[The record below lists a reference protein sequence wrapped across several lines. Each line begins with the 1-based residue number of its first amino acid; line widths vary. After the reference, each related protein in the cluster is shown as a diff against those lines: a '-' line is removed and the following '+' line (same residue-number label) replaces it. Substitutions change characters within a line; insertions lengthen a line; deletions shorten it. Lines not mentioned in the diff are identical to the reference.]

1 MKWYM
6 TIVSLSTENSGQSAG
21 VQLIAYMLNLI

>member
-6 TIVSLSTENSGQSAG
+6 TIVSLSTNNNGQSAG

>member
-6 TIVSLSTENSGQSAG
+6 TIVSLSTENNGQSAG
-21 VQLIAYMLNLI
+21 VQLIAYMLNLM